1 MPTSPCPPPPGGR
14 RGNADGTG
22 FFSLSAPGGGEGR
35 GEVGVNA
42 VSATNT
48 GRPVWAL
55 GMMSGTSLDGAD
67 AALIETDGVSVAA
80 FGPWRTAPYPDDL
93 RDRLRAV
100 IDGHGGRK
108 AAERA
113 LTGFHADLAE
123 ALLAEAGV
131 RREEVA
137 VAGFPGHTVRHEPE
151 AGRTDQI
158 GDGAALAGTL
168 GIDVVNDFRSA
179 DVAAGGQGAPL
190 VPLFHAALARRSGLA
205 TPLAVLNLGGVAN
218 VTWIG
223 GPADEDL
230 LAFDT
235 GPGCALID
243 DWVRREAG
251 AAFDRDGRLARSGA
265 VDRAALDALMAY
277 PYFDAPPPKSLD
289 RNAFDPAPVSDLSAE
304 DGAATLVA
312 FTAEAAHRALAHMP
326 AAPLRWLV
334 TGGGRHNP
342 ALMDALAE
350 RLGAPCDPVESVG
363 WQGDALEAQA
373 FGHLAVRSRR
383 GLPLSLPRT
392 TGVPRPLSG
401 GIFHPAK
408 GS

>member
-1 MPTSPCPPPPGGR
+1 MS
-14 RGNADGTG
+14 GTYEQG
-22 FFSLSAPGGGEGR
+22 
-35 GEVGVNA
+35 
-42 VSATNT
+42 
-48 GRPVWAL
+48 PVWAL

-67 AALIETDGVSVAA
+67 AALIETDGVTVAA
-80 FGPWRTAPYPDDL
+80 TGPWRTAPYTADL

-100 IDGHGGRK
+100 IEGRGARQ

-113 LTGFHADLAE
+113 LTEFHADLAG
-123 ALLAEAGV
+123 ALLTEAGV
-131 RREEVA
+131 RGEEVA
-137 VAGFPGHTVRHEPE
+137 LVGFPGHTVRHEPD

-158 GDGAALAGTL
+158 GDGAALAQRL
-168 GIDVVNDFRSA
+168 GIGVVNDFRSN
-179 DVAAGGQGAPL
+179 DVRAGGQGAPL

-205 TPLAVLNLGGVAN
+205 APLAVLNLGGVAN

-223 GPADEDL
+223 GSADKDL

-243 DWVRREAG
+243 DWVLSKTGAG
-251 AAFDRDGRLARSGA
+251 LDRDGELARSGT
-265 VDRAALDALMAY
+265 VDRAALGTLMAH

-289 RNAFDPAPVSDLSAE
+289 RNAFDPAPVADLAAG

-312 FTAEAAHRALAHMP
+312 FTAETVRRALGHMP
-326 AAPLRWLV
+326 RPPERWLV

-342 ALMDALAE
+342 ALMAALNE

-373 FGHLAVRSRR
+373 FGYLAVRSRR
-383 GLPLSLPRT
+383 GLALSLPRT
-392 TGVPRPLSG
+392 TGVPHPVSG
-401 GIFHPAK
+401 GVFHPA
-408 GS
+408 

>member
-1 MPTSPCPPPPGGR
+1 M
-14 RGNADGTG
+14 
-22 FFSLSAPGGGEGR
+22 EG
-35 GEVGVNA
+35 
-42 VSATNT
+42 
-48 GRPVWAL
+48 PVWAL

-67 AALIETDGVSVAA
+67 AALIETDGIAVAA
-80 FGPWRTAPYPDDL
+80 FGPWRTVSYPDGL
-93 RDRLRAV
+93 RERLRAV
-100 IDGHGGRK
+100 IAGRGGRD

-113 LTGFHADLAE
+113 LTEFHADLAE
-123 ALLAEAGV
+123 ALLSEAGV
-131 RREEVA
+131 GREEVA
-137 VAGFPGHTVRHEPE
+137 LVGFPGHTVGHEPA

-158 GDGAALAGTL
+158 GDGAALAQRL
-168 GIDVVNDFRSA
+168 GIGVVNDFRSN

-190 VPLFHAALARRSGLA
+190 VPLFHAALARRGGLA
-205 TPLAVLNLGGVAN
+205 APLAVLNLGGVAN

-243 DWVRREAG
+243 DWVLSKTG
-251 AAFDRDGRLARSGA
+251 TAFDRDGDLARSGV
-265 VDRAALDALMAY
+265 VDPAALAALMAH
-277 PYFDAPPPKSLD
+277 PHFDAPPPKSLD
-289 RNAFDPAPVSDLSAE
+289 RNAFDPAPVGGLSAE

-312 FTAEAAHRALAHMP
+312 FTAEAVRRARAYMP

-334 TGGGRHNP
+334 TGGGRHNLG
-342 ALMDALAE
+342 LMAALAA

-373 FGHLAVRSRR
+373 FGYLAVRSRC

-392 TGVPRPLSG
+392 TGVPRPLLG
-401 GIFHPAK
+401 GVFHPAK
-408 GS
+408 GT